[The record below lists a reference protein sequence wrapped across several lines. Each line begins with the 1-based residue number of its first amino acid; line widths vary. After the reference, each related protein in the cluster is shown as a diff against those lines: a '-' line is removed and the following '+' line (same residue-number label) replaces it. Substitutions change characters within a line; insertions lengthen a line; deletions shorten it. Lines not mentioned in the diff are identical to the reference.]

1 MSKTILLA
9 LKELIEWGCQTTKWT
24 ITADNKVSTLITA
37 KLDVSP
43 EEEDVFYGIL
53 HEHLY

>member
-1 MSKTILLA
+1 MSKTILA

-43 EEEDVFYGIL
+43 EEADVFYGIL